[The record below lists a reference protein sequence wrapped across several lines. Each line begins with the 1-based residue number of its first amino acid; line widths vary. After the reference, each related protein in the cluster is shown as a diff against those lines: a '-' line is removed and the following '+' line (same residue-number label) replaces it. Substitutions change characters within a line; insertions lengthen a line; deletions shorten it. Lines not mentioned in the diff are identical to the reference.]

1 MKRILCSG
9 IIIGIVF
16 GFLGGIYA
24 ATLQSDYKAL
34 ERDRKK
40 LEKQRK
46 YYEEQIA
53 ALSSQANDL
62 RHQITECASKP
73 DGWEDRL
80 GIRQSAEKLET
91 QRAAI
96 AEMRSNLDK
105 KRLGIEQARIGIEKK
120 YSDKSTGSEYE
131 QEFRQY
137 MENLHNDYIV
147 PVETQLL
154 QRYEKY
160 LSGFENYIPLLKNTL
175 QLCKEK
181 KTE

>member
-9 IIIGIVF
+9 MIVFILF
-16 GFLGGIYA
+16 GFLGSLYA
-24 ATLQSDYKAL
+24 ETLQSDYKAL

-46 YYEEQIA
+46 YYEEQISTLNA
-53 ALSSQANDL
+53 QANDL
-62 RHQITECASKP
+62 RHQIIECGAKS

-96 AEMRSNLDK
+96 SEMRSNLDK

-120 YSDKSTGSEYE
+120 YSDKTPGSEYE
-131 QEFRQY
+131 KEFRQY
-137 MENLHNDYIV
+137 MENFRNEYIV

-154 QRYEKY
+154 QRYEQY
-160 LSGFENYIPLLKNTL
+160 LSGFENYILLLKNTL

>member
-16 GFLGGIYA
+16 GFLGSLYA
-24 ATLQSDYKAL
+24 ETLQSDYKAL

-46 YYEEQIA
+46 YYEEQIGTLNA
-53 ALSSQANDL
+53 QANDL
-62 RHQITECASKP
+62 RHQIIECGAKSE
-73 DGWEDRL
+73 GWEDRL
-80 GIRQSAEKLET
+80 GIRQAAERLEA
-91 QRAAI
+91 QRTAI
-96 AEMRSNLDK
+96 TEMRSNLDK

-120 YSDKSTGSEYE
+120 YSDKSAGSEYE
-131 QEFRQY
+131 KEFRQY
-137 MENLHNDYIV
+137 MENLRNEYIV

-154 QRYEKY
+154 QRYEQY
-160 LSGFENYIPLLKNTL
+160 LSGFENYILLLKNTL
-175 QLCKEK
+175 QLCREK